1 MTIAWHIIAW
11 LGRVTMLTQLYA
23 GARLRRC
30 HCGLR
35 QRRGRSICSNPLA
48 QRPNTTWIN
57 ANFGHP
63 RPDPDADTLAK
74 ILGRGDAP

>member
-1 MTIAWHIIAW
+1 MTIAWPVIAW

-35 QRRGRSICSNPLA
+35 QRKDRSICSNPLA
-48 QRPNTTWIN
+48 QCLMTAWIN

-63 RPDPDADTLAK
+63 RPEPDAEPLAK